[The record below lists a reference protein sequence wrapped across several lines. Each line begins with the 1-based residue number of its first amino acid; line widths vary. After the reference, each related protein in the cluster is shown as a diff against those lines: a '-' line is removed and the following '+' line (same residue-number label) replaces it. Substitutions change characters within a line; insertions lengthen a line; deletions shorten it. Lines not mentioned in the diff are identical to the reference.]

1 VNGQLS
7 RRAVLL
13 GGAGCLLAA
22 CGGAGVLDSPA
33 LGGADFGTKATG
45 TVQLWV
51 RAATQALSAPIV
63 AKFNATHPELNVV
76 LTAIPDGQ
84 YVTKLA
90 TAIRG
95 RNVPD
100 VVDVDDINSTLL
112 AYHDAL
118 TDITELVRPLP
129 YLAKLSPG
137 HLNLATLNDRIYALP
152 YAADVSV
159 LHFNKTLF
167 TKAGLDPTK
176 PPSSLTEVVTAARA
190 INKLGGGVKGISF
203 GGNSPGIM
211 GFTGLPSVWASKDYL
226 FRGAPG
232 AQTANIADNRALRAF
247 LQAYQTMWAEGLAEA
262 SSRTESGGTW
272 GKDFLTGKVGI
283 WPGNEGALVGSGL
296 TKEFA
301 PEVGVVPLPGA
312 VSGTSVFDGGDNIAI
327 PRGAKNASGAWEYIQ
342 FALQTDQQSLL
353 PDAGYTPIRSDVATP
368 AFRVKYPRTAVAVD
382 ALPTGYA
389 EKTIAYNTAVNQTS
403 GPFFTMWT
411 RAVFDGD
418 VDGAISAAQTGFTRA
433 LGQAQT

>member
-1 VNGQLS
+1 MNAGLS

-13 GGAGCLLAA
+13 GGAGLLLAA
-22 CGGAGVLDSPA
+22 CGGAGVLDSPDLSA
-33 LGGADFGTKATG
+33 AGFGTKATG

-63 AKFNATHPELNVV
+63 TKFNNTHHDLNVV
-76 LTAIPDGQ
+76 MTAIPDTQ

-118 TDITELVRPLP
+118 TDITDLVKPLP
-129 YLAKLSPG
+129 YLDKLSPG
-137 HLNLATLNDRIYALP
+137 HLNLATLGGRIYALP

-167 TKAGLDPTK
+167 TKAGLDPAK
-176 PPSSLTEVVTAARA
+176 PPASLAEVVAAARA
-190 INKLGGGVKGISF
+190 ITKLGDGIKGISF
-203 GGNSPGIM
+203 GGNNPGIM
-211 GFTGLPSVWASKDYL
+211 GFIGLPSVWASKDYL
-226 FRGAPG
+226 FRGEPG
-232 AQTANIADNRALRAF
+232 NQTANVADNRALRTF
-247 LQAYQTMWAEGLAEA
+247 LQAYQTMWAEGLATT
-262 SSRTESGGTW
+262 SSRTESGATW
-272 GKDFLTGKVGI
+272 GKDFLTGKIGI
-283 WPGNEGALVGSGL
+283 WPGNEGALVGGGL

-301 PEVGVVPLPGA
+301 TEVGVVPLPGA
-312 VSGTSVFDGGDNIAI
+312 VSGTCVFDGGDNIAI
-327 PRGAKNASGAWEYIQ
+327 PRGARNASGAWEYIQ
-342 FALQTDQQSLL
+342 FALQTEQQSLL
-353 PDAGYTPIRSDVATP
+353 PEAGYTPIRSDVAT
-368 AFRVKYPRTAVAVD
+368 AVFRAKYPRTAVAVD

-418 VDGAISAAQTGFTRA
+418 VDGAFAAAQTGFTRA